1 MPILARDRRAC
12 NARCRSSVETKALI
26 VRLNWFY
33 SLEAQQVRLYT
44 EQSKAAPDMY
54 SRKVL
59 ERVAAI
65 EQGHVDNIGAT
76 ITRLGGAPTLM
87 GEVLASALGMVVG
100 KASGAAG
107 LIELLK
113 LDISLEEKAMRD
125 YKDLILKVGH
135 DRDLFETLWSNL
147 IDEDI
152 HTAWFAN
159 KLKELERI
167 ERRRAYLSEVQTP
180 RE

>member
-1 MPILARDRRAC
+1 MDTR
-12 NARCRSSVETKALI
+12 ALI
-26 VRLNWFY
+26 AQLNWFY

-54 SRKVL
+54 SRKGL

-76 ITRLGGAPTLM
+76 ITRLGGNPTLM
-87 GEVLASALGMVVG
+87 GEVLASAMGTVVG

-107 LIELLK
+107 LIDVLK

-125 YKDLILKVGH
+125 YKRLILKVGR
-135 DRDLFETLWSNL
+135 DQDLFEILWSNL

-159 KLKELERI
+159 KLAELERVERLRARSPAI
-167 ERRRAYLSEVQTP
+167 ESP

>member
-1 MPILARDRRAC
+1 MNRQAC
-12 NARCRSSVETKALI
+12 NARWQPDVDTKALI
-26 VRLNWFY
+26 TRLNWFY

-54 SRKVL
+54 TCKVL

-65 EQGHVDNIGAT
+65 EQGHVDNISAA
-76 ITRLGGAPTLM
+76 ITRLGGAPILM
-87 GEVLASALGMVVG
+87 GEVLASALGVVMG

-135 DRDLFETLWSNL
+135 DHDLFETLWSNL
-147 IDEDI
+147 VDEDI

>member
-1 MPILARDRRAC
+1 MD
-12 NARCRSSVETKALI
+12 TKALI
-26 VRLNWFY
+26 ARLNWFY
-33 SLEAQQVRLYT
+33 SLEVEQVRLYT

-76 ITRLGGAPTLM
+76 ITRLGGTPTLV
-87 GEVLASALGMVVG
+87 GEVLASAFGVVMG

-107 LIELLK
+107 LIDLLK

-125 YKDLILKVGH
+125 YKDLILKVGR
-135 DRDLFETLWSNL
+135 DQDLFETLWSNL

-159 KLKELERI
+159 KVKELERI
-167 ERRRAYLSEVQTP
+167 GRRRAHIPAVEAA